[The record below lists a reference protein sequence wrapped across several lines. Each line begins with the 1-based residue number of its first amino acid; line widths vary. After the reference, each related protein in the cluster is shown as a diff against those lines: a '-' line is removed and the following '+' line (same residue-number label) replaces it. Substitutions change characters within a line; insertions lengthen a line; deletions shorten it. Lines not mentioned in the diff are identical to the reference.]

1 MLGDELFS
9 LLKDCTICP
18 RKCHVNRIEGKLG
31 FCKVN
36 GKPMVSSFFPHHGEE
51 SVIRGTHGSG
61 TIFFTGCN
69 LKCAF
74 CQNYDISQLMRGK
87 TVEIEDL
94 ADMMLQLQSMQ
105 CHNINLVTPTHQV
118 PFIVKAAEMLGK
130 KLQLPF
136 VYNTS
141 AYDSVDVIKKLDGFI
156 QIYMPDFKFR
166 DPERTKRYMSA
177 PDYPEVA
184 KQVIAEMYRQVGEL
198 KVENGVA
205 KTGLLIRHLVM
216 PDSIDDSRKVLEWIS
231 ENTPEATVNV
241 MAQYSPY
248 FRASEFPEINRRI
261 TNYEYQE
268 VIKHA
273 KKLGVRLLEY

>member
-1 MLGDELFS
+1 MLGDELLS
-9 LLKDCTICP
+9 QLEDCSICP
-18 RKCHVNRIEGKLG
+18 RKCHVNRISGKLG
-31 FCKVN
+31 FCRVD

-51 SVIRGTHGSG
+51 SVIRGTRGSG

-74 CQNYDISQLMRGK
+74 CQNYDISHLMRGK
-87 TVEIEDL
+87 TFEIKDL
-94 ADMMLQLQSMQ
+94 AGMMLQLQSMG

-118 PFIVKAAEMLGK
+118 PFIVKAAEILGEE
-130 KLQLPF
+130 LHIPF

-141 AYDSVDVIKKLDGFI
+141 AYDSIDIIKKLDGFM
-156 QIYMPDFKFR
+156 QIYMPDFKFW
-166 DPERTKRYMSA
+166 DTVRTKKYMNA

-184 KQVIAEMYRQVGEL
+184 KEVILEMYRQVGGL
-198 KVENGVA
+198 KIEDGVA

-216 PDSIDDSRKVLEWIS
+216 PDCIDDSRRILEWVS
-231 ENTPEATVNV
+231 ENTPNATVNV

-248 FRASEFPEINRRI
+248 FRAPDFPEINRRI

-268 VIKHA
+268 IIRHA
-273 KKLGVRLLEY
+273 KKLGIKLLGQ